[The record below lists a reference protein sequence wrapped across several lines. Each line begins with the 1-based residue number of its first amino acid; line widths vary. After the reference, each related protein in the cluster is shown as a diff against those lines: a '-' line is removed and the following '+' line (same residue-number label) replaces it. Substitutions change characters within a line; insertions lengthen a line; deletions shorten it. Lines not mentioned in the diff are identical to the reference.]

1 MTNLAKALAPCKS
14 EMGSSGE
21 RDLMLSALRTASAR
35 TKLATN
41 VIETIGISLRQKAVS
56 CEQAMAWLK
65 DEDLLHWID
74 LGPKVKQ

>member
-1 MTNLAKALAPCKS
+1 MTNIAKALAPS
-14 EMGSSGE
+14 QEDSSGE

-41 VIETIGISLRQKAVS
+41 VIETIGINLRQKAVN

-74 LGPKVKQ
+74 LGPEVKQ